1 VRALLIVAVAL
12 AGCGKTSS
20 SPKTKDDA
28 AIAAPAPSTTPAPAL
43 PPTNEPAPPADA
55 ALATHVTPTPSTAF
69 GHFCVNLNG
78 RSKCVTSEDEC
89 KKLAPRCG
97 QWKSVFC
104 FKTPTGPSCFT
115 SSEDCKASL
124 IESSK
129 AGVQVTSDCVQDEM

>member
-1 VRALLIVAVAL
+1 VRALLVVLVAL
-12 AGCGKTSS
+12 AACGKKS
-20 SPKTKDDA
+20 SPPQTKDDA
-28 AIAAPAPSTTPAPAL
+28 ATAAPAPSPTPAPAL
-43 PPTNEPAPPADA
+43 PPSDEPTPTADA
-55 ALATHVTPTPSTAF
+55 AIATHVTPPPTTAF
-69 GHFCVNLNG
+69 AHYCVNING

-124 IESSK
+124 MEASK